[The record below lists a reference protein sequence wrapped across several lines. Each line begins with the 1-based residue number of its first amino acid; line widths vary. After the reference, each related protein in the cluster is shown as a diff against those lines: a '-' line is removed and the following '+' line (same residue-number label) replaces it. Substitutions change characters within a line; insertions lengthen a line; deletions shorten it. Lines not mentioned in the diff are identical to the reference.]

1 MRNYKKGVKNAS
13 IVAVCALFALFGV
26 QHILNHRIV
35 CVRDLARLNGFRQ
48 DGLIYVLE
56 KSCYVPYFIVDPD
69 YDGGTLLLRRDLLD
83 TPMRFS
89 DYSAYYEDSEIDRY
103 LNSTYLESL
112 AGIASLIRE
121 TNVEITDN
129 ASLGISGNNTTRIV
143 RNAFLLSC
151 TEIGV
156 DDSVN
161 CGREGTPLRFFQNGA
176 HRFAFSGNTAMSWW
190 LRSPSTYYL
199 SCPYSVGPDGRI
211 GSGNAYDLNG
221 IRPAF
226 CVESSAK
233 VTLRRDI
240 LNDRA
245 VYVFSD
251 EQTPA

>member
-1 MRNYKKGVKNAS
+1 MKGEKNYRSGVKNVIS
-13 IVAVCALFALFGV
+13 IAVITLFTLLLAQCV
-26 QHILNHRIV
+26 LNHRVI
-35 CVRDLARLNGFRQ
+35 CIRDLARRNGFRQ
-48 DGLIYVLE
+48 DSLIYVLE
-56 KSCYVPYFIVDPD
+56 DSSYVPYFVVDTD
-69 YDGGTLLLRRDLLD
+69 YDGGTLLLRQDILD
-83 TPMRFS
+83 TPMCFS
-89 DYSAYYEDSEIDRY
+89 DYSAYYENSEIDQY

-121 TNVEITDN
+121 TNVEITDK
-129 ASLGISGNNTTRIV
+129 ASLGISGSSTTRIL

-151 TEIGV
+151 TEICV

-161 CGREGTPLRFFQNGA
+161 CGREGTPLRFFRNGV
-176 HRFAFSGNTAMSWW
+176 HRSAFSGNMAMSWW

-233 VTLRRDI
+233 VALRNDVVPNTSVFI
-240 LNDRA
+240 LEVDK
-245 VYVFSD
+245 
-251 EQTPA
+251 